1 MFASLI
7 HRYYS
12 HRDDAALRQAWL
24 AHLHRHFPAG
34 QSKPV
39 FPPFG
44 NQVIGRQ
51 PLRRLGKAVPSL
63 RRHSGFCLSAPDHG
77 RAQKYRVWETNG
89 RTHRLKPPSRL
100 SIGETHPVFAD
111 FLPSFS
117 SRRSFV
123 LQVPQGAYSGH
134 DHVLLDRDFEII
146 DWEAPWWA
154 QPLGCPGSMF
164 RTRLAKPCKL
174 PGRTLVLAAPGA
186 VNGNIWHYLFD
197 SIPKIKIAQDAGFP
211 LASFDW
217 IVVNS
222 LAGKIES
229 DVLDRL
235 GIPRSKVIECTAA
248 PLIRADELTFV
259 TLGCLLPPDPWVL
272 DWLRATVQPPSPQPV
287 QKRRKLFISRAQ
299 ASRRRFLNEVPFRN
313 TLESNG
319 FETILLEKL
328 TFDEQIAVMQEAETV
343 VAPHG
348 AGLTNLVWC
357 NPQTKVVELFANEY
371 VNGCYWAIAE
381 MLDLQYFYD
390 IGQPTLPESYP
401 ARPILDPQRTAAPL
415 SFSDPEALAERILSA
430 IA

>member
-1 MFASLI
+1 M
-7 HRYYS
+7 
-12 HRDDAALRQAWL
+12 
-24 AHLHRHFPAG
+24 
-34 QSKPV
+34 
-39 FPPFG
+39 
-44 NQVIGRQ
+44 
-51 PLRRLGKAVPSL
+51 
-63 RRHSGFCLSAPDHG
+63 
-77 RAQKYRVWETNG
+77 
-89 RTHRLKPPSRL
+89 
-100 SIGETHPVFAD
+100 HPVFAD
-111 FLPSFS
+111 FLPAFS

-134 DHVLLDRDFEII
+134 DHVLFDRDFEII

-164 RTRLAKPCKL
+164 RARLAKPRKL

-222 LAGKIES
+222 LVGKIES
-229 DVLDRL
+229 NVLERL
-235 GIPRSKVIECTAA
+235 GIPRSKVIESTVA

-272 DWLRATVQPPSPQPV
+272 DWLRAAFRPPSPQPV

-299 ASRRRFLNEVPFRN
+299 ASRRRFLNESPFRN

-319 FETILLEKL
+319 FETIQLEKL

-357 NPQTKVVELFANEY
+357 NSQTKVVELFANEY

-381 MLDLQYFYD
+381 MLGLQYFYD
-390 IGQPTLPESYP
+390 IGQPTLPEKYP
-401 ARPILDPQRTAAPL
+401 ARPILDLQRTAAPL
-415 SFSDPEALAERILSA
+415 SFADPEALAKRILRA